1 MRKPI
6 DKNKK
11 LHNESSRTSIISR
24 NMQGDV
30 QTGAVQ
36 KILQNDSQ
44 DLLSEHLDV
53 AVSDKPQ
60 MVCVVSREVI
70 TPEHHGILRFMLKND
85 ECILGLTSKF
95 QKNAV
100 YMILTIPNIKI
111 LQQQGM
117 SVLGDMFSSI
127 ADDILINLPRTLCA
141 LYEKKI
147 CAGLGFALKAKKAL
161 IGQRAIERKMINF
174 PHSIGGLLIAEG
186 ASTDIATKIQALG
199 TNIRVIKDFPVKWLQ
214 NLTAR
219 EKIAYFALIK
229 TNMNH
234 NIYHDY
240 ALYCTISKI

>member
-1 MRKPI
+1 MKKPI
-6 DKNKK
+6 DKNKGLQNK
-11 LHNESSRTSIISR
+11 SSHTKNVARIKHKNASALSQDNPQNIISD
-24 NMQGDV
+24 NLGDV
-30 QTGAVQ
+30 
-36 KILQNDSQ
+36 ID
-44 DLLSEHLDV
+44 
-53 AVSDKPQ
+53 DKPQ
-60 MVCVVSREVI
+60 VICVVSGVVI

-100 YMILTIPNIKI
+100 YMILTVQNIKA
-111 LQQQGM
+111 LQKQGV
-117 SVLGDMFSSI
+117 SALGDMFSSMT
-127 ADDILINLPRTLCA
+127 DDILANLPQTLCA

-147 CAGLGFALKAKKAL
+147 CGGLGFALKAKKAL

-174 PHSIGGLLIAEG
+174 PNSIGGLLIADG

-229 TNMNH
+229 TGMNH
-234 NIYHDY
+234 NIYDDY
-240 ALYCTISKI
+240 ALYCAISKI